1 MAAQSAHKPTRQK
14 KGLRALC
21 RAPQLTLPAM
31 TVQLAMTAFLTMTAF
46 SSQLSP
52 LAHPPDWSRLDR
64 FQETIT
70 HDEFE
75 HLLTAI
81 YAPSGAGDQWIVVQP
96 NQAVIQESE
105 GHQFILRFAAD
116 DSSRKPVPR
125 YWTPIDHLR
134 HSPSKPLKG
143 ITIAIDP
150 GHLGGKW
157 AKMEERWF
165 RIGDSKP
172 VTEGDM
178 TLKVAL
184 LLVPRLK
191 ALGAN
196 VALVRFKPGPV
207 TQKRPNELLDQAK
220 ASLAEHGVTTLL
232 PDYSGP
238 DDPQK
243 ENSIPWEAERLF
255 YRVAEIRARANIVNL
270 SIKPDVTLCLH
281 MNAEPWG
288 DPAHPTLV
296 QANHLHLITNGT
308 YSKEELA
315 NEDVRFAMLVKLLNQ
330 VYPEELALS
339 ETIAAQLAK
348 VTHLPPYTYTTAN
361 AKSLGT
367 SGYVWAR
374 NLIANRLYD
383 CPVVYIESYVMNNEE
398 VFARIQAG
406 EYAGHRNFGGVMRKN
421 IYTEYADGIVN
432 GLVAYA
438 TSARTENRK
447 PKTDN

>member
-1 MAAQSAHKPTRQK
+1 MTIYQHQANKLAKR
-14 KGLRALC
+14 GRLE
-21 RAPQLTLPAM
+21 LPAM
-31 TVQLAMTAFLTMTAF
+31 MALLAMTALSAF
-46 SSQLSP
+46 PKQQLSP
-52 LAHPPDWSRLDR
+52 LGHPPDWSRLDR

-70 HDEFE
+70 HGEFE
-75 HLLTAI
+75 RLLTTV
-81 YAPSGAGDQWIVVQP
+81 YAPSGAADQWILVQSQ
-96 NQAVIQESE
+96 QAIIQENE
-105 GHQFILRFAAD
+105 GHQFVLRFA
-116 DSSRKPVPR
+116 DSSPKPIPR
-125 YWTPIDHLR
+125 YWTPLDRLR
-134 HSPSKPLKG
+134 RSPRRPLKG
-143 ITIAIDP
+143 VTIAIDP

-178 TLKVAL
+178 TLNVAL

-196 VALVRFKPGPV
+196 IALVRSKPGPV

-220 ASLAEHGVTTLL
+220 ASLAERGVNTLL

-243 ENSIPWEAERLF
+243 ENSISWEAERLF

-270 SIKPDVTLCLH
+270 NIKPDITLCLH

-296 QANHLHLITNGT
+296 HANHLHLIANGT
-308 YSKEELA
+308 YSKEELEK
-315 NEDVRFAMLVKLLNQ
+315 EDVRFAMLLKLLNQ

-339 ETIAAQLAK
+339 EAISAQMAK

-367 SGYVWAR
+367 TGYVWAR
-374 NLIANRLYD
+374 NLIANRLYE
-383 CPVVYIESYVMNNEE
+383 CPVIYIESYVMNNEE

-406 EYAGHRNFGGVMRKN
+406 QYEGLRDFGGVKRKN
-421 IYTEYADGIVN
+421 IYAEYAGGVVN
-432 GLVAYA
+432 GLVEYA
-438 TSARTENRK
+438 NAHRTENR
-447 PKTDN
+447 

>member
-1 MAAQSAHKPTRQK
+1 
-14 KGLRALC
+14 
-21 RAPQLTLPAM
+21 M
-31 TVQLAMTAFLTMTAF
+31 TVDHDQPNKCGKHCRLELPTMTAISAMTAFLTMTAF

-64 FQETIT
+64 FQEAIT

-75 HLLTAI
+75 RLLTTV
-81 YAPSGAGDQWIVVQP
+81 YAPSGAADQWIAVQP
-96 NQAVIQESE
+96 QQAVIQENE
-105 GHQFILRFAAD
+105 GHQFILRFAD
-116 DSSRKPVPR
+116 NFQKPVSR
-125 YWTPIDHLR
+125 YWTPIDRLHR
-134 HSPSKPLKG
+134 SPGKPLKG
-143 ITIAIDP
+143 VTIAIDP

-178 TLKVAL
+178 TLRVAL

-196 VALVRFKPGPV
+196 VALVRSKPGPV
-207 TQKRPNELLDQAK
+207 TQKRPNELVDQAK
-220 ASLAEHGVTTLL
+220 ASLAERGVNTLL

-255 YRVAEIRARANIVNL
+255 YRIAEIRARANIVNL
-270 SIKPDVTLCLH
+270 NIKPDVTLCLH
-281 MNAEPWG
+281 LNAEPWG
-288 DPAHPTLV
+288 DPAQPTLV

-308 YSKEELA
+308 YSREELA

-339 ETIAAQLAK
+339 ETIAAQMAK

-374 NLIANRLYD
+374 NLIANRLYE
-383 CPVVYIESYVMNNEE
+383 CPVIYIESYVMNNEE

-406 EYAGHRNFGGVMRKN
+406 EYEGLRNFGGVKRKN
-421 IYTEYADGIVN
+421 IYAEYADGVVN
-432 GLVAYA
+432 GLVEYA
-438 TSARTENRK
+438 NSHRTENRK